1 MNKYAKFMYAA
12 FIIGAVS
19 FKIIFLS
26 LVGLFVAGCG
36 KQPVTNDF
44 VLWKIDPT
52 SARKTDLTQIVD
64 SIFLVPLETNDSCLI
79 KKVYSI
85 IYSGNRWYM
94 NNNCLEVQ
102 VYDDSG
108 KFLYSTKECFG
119 DGPKNYR
126 YVQAFKVLDND
137 TLEIFDA
144 VSCKLYYYVRSEGL
158 ISSFDIPKGILP
170 AGEYEWLNADTCV
183 FSEGSVQNS
192 ALKMYS
198 KSKSK
203 IFKTTIDKQEA
214 DFVKTSKTLYRV
226 DDKLYYAAAYPSNE
240 LYSLDNSLSKNLVY
254 RLDFGEYNFSVKDLP
269 EGNSRKFYYDY
280 IEENN
285 KVYPFSKYALDNT
298 WISFFQFDKL
308 LHIAYMN
315 RTTGKSFT
323 FKNEIGSHH
332 QFLMPT
338 LVQDNCFFYVSEP
351 GYLPY
356 MVDTTLMNHV
366 EIDKMNHVEEMD
378 NPIIIIYKMKME

>member
-1 MNKYAKFMYAA
+1 MKKCTEL
-12 FIIGAVS
+12 
-19 FKIIFLS
+19 IFLL
-26 LVGLFVAGCG
+26 LVGLFVTGCG

-85 IYSGNRWYM
+85 VYSGNRLYI

-102 VYDDSG
+102 AYDDSG
-108 KFLYSTKECFG
+108 KFLYSTKEHYG
-119 DGPKNYR
+119 VGPQNYR

-144 VSCKLYYYVRSEGL
+144 VSCKICYYVHSEGL
-158 ISSFDIPKGILP
+158 ISSFDIPKSILP
-170 AGEYEWLNADTCV
+170 VGEYEWLNEDTCV

-198 KSKSK
+198 KSKNK
-203 IFKTTIDKQEA
+203 ILKKTIDKQGA
-214 DFVKTSKTLYRV
+214 DFIKTSKTLYSV
-226 DDKLYYAAAYPSNE
+226 DGELYYAAAYPSNE
-240 LYSLDNSLSKNLVY
+240 LYNLDNSLGKNLVY
-254 RLDFGEYNFSVKDLP
+254 RLDFGVYNFSIKDLP

-285 KVYPFSKYALDNT
+285 KVYPFSKYAIDNAL
-298 WISFFQFDKL
+298 ISFFQFNRQ
-308 LHIAYMN
+308 LHVAYMN

-332 QFLMPT
+332 QFLIPT
-338 LVQDNCFFYVSEP
+338 LVQDNCFFYVCEP

-356 MVDTTLMNHV
+356 MVDTTLMNRV

-378 NPIIIIYKMKME
+378 NPIVIIYKMKTE